1 MVSKTVAG
9 FEYHLTVEVVGA
21 EGAIRSWW
29 SGGLDRT
36 RHATHKLKV
45 QRRAGGQPESKFGN
59 QTIST
64 SKVRRVDFGGC
75 GGLQLPKSNNLTL
88 GVDLV

>member
-1 MVSKTVAG
+1 VVTKTVAG
-9 FEYHLTVEVVGA
+9 FEYHLTVEVVGT

-36 RHATHKLKV
+36 RHATYKLKV

-59 QTIST
+59 QTTST
-64 SKVRRVDFGGC
+64 TKLRRVDFDDC
-75 GGLQLPKSNNLTL
+75 GPPQ
-88 GVDLV
+88 